1 MTELSSVSL
10 TCLIALLVNV
20 PLGYWR
26 SKVRK
31 FSLKWFFA
39 VHLSVPFI
47 IFLRVATGVSL
58 IWIPITISSAVIG
71 QFLGGYIEII

>member
-1 MTELSSVSL
+1 MMELTIVSF
-10 TCLIALLVNV
+10 TCLIALLVNI

-26 SKVRK
+26 SRVRK

-47 IFLRVATGVSL
+47 VFLRIEMGVSL

-71 QFLGGYIEII
+71 QFLGGSIEII